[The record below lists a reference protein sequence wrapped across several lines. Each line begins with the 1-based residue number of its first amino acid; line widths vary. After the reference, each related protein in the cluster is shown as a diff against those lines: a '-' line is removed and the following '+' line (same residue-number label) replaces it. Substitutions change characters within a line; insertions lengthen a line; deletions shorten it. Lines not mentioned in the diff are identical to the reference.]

1 MIHVQKP
8 HFEAVTNAVEK
19 LVAIALELKVRI
31 VHALTL
37 DLELLNQM
45 VLADVT
51 HLLQRLGMEK
61 IVHVHQVL
69 KGRTIVL
76 LAAKHVRRINTW
88 MYMLIML
95 VVNQLQI

>member
-45 VLADVT
+45 VL
-51 HLLQRLGMEK
+51 QM
-61 IVHVHQVL
+61 
-69 KGRTIVL
+69 
-76 LAAKHVRRINTW
+76 
-88 MYMLIML
+88 
-95 VVNQLQI
+95 